1 LPEFAFP
8 GDTLIPV
15 VVFDFISRLPSSFGH
30 KGDDRVPLAQSTNRF
45 LTWIVM
51 DDGANLIFVC
61 HHSPSQVAAFRSG
74 LQAPLCVCR
83 AALTWPPLSRERPLD
98 GADAAAA
105 HAFEHEALGSL
116 TILWSAANEA
126 RRGAATRAPRW
137 RGLCVGHCPS
147 SVLSLQRPSNRAP
160 LTGALVASRMRKQ
173 SCKYPRVLSCN

>member
-1 LPEFAFP
+1 MYAGSTLPEFAFP

-51 DDGANLIFVC
+51 DNGANLIFVC
-61 HHSPSQVAAFRSG
+61 HHSPSLSRGLQE
-74 LQAPLCVCR
+74 LQAPLCLGR
-83 AALTWPPLSRERPLD
+83 AALAWPPLSEGKTLD

-105 HAFEHEALGSL
+105 HAFEHEAFGSL

-137 RGLCVGHCPS
+137 LGLCVGHCPS
-147 SVLSLQRPSNRAP
+147 SVLSLQ
-160 LTGALVASRMRKQ
+160 
-173 SCKYPRVLSCN
+173 PR